1 VDQRRPPPPVTVIV
15 PGRSN
20 RACEVLAQADD
31 GAEPVQAGP
40 RRPGR
45 RAGAVLLLA
54 GLLLVGASVSVEQ
67 PDPPAPEVAPD
78 PLAAVGASSQLL
90 TQDEL
95 RVRLLVEVRIAVPP
109 PAAGLAGTRP
119 ASAQVLLEGLSSPG
133 LVVRLPG
140 RPLPV
145 PLGYL
150 GRTDTGSDASTDTA
164 TGTVF
169 EQVVRLTVDAVALG
183 CVEPQRPRRLA
194 LQVSRG
200 PRGSGVGSTVAV
212 RDRAEVVEALE
223 GLVRRS
229 CGRPGR

>member
-1 VDQRRPPPPVTVIV
+1 
-15 PGRSN
+15 
-20 RACEVLAQADD
+20 
-31 GAEPVQAGP
+31 
-40 RRPGR
+40 
-45 RAGAVLLLA
+45 
-54 GLLLVGASVSVEQ
+54 VSVEQ
-67 PDPPAPEVAPD
+67 REPPAPEVAPD

-150 GRTDTGSDASTDTA
+150 GRAGTGSDAGTGTDTGTGTVFDTG

-200 PRGSGVGSTVAV
+200 PRGSGVAATVAV

-229 CGRPGR
+229 CGRPSR